1 MEIGASAGSEAIG
14 KKRASA
20 SVTAAGR
27 RRKNPNSG
35 ECDGK
40 SEEIPQES
48 KETRS
53 DEAADEQVLNGYE
66 IRDID

>member
-1 MEIGASAGSEAIG
+1 LEAIG
-14 KKRASA
+14 KKRASGK
-20 SVTAAGR
+20 VTAAGR

-48 KETRS
+48 KETRI
-53 DEAADEQVLNGYE
+53 DEAVDE
-66 IRDID
+66 